1 MRVGSI
7 TLVYLV
13 LLLGLSTG
21 SDPSFDLG
29 LGRGTL
35 LFSDKLASFIFLR
48 LLPPCCKIIDPSSDY
63 GEKNSSTG
71 SDISIS

>member
-1 MRVGSI
+1 MRVGTI
-7 TLVYLV
+7 TLAYLV

-35 LFSDKLASFIFLR
+35 LFSDKLASFNSILR
-48 LLPPCCKIIDPSSDY
+48 FF
-63 GEKNSSTG
+63 
-71 SDISIS
+71 